1 MWLVALLVA
10 IFWSILAWRRWPL
23 AVSLLAGLL
32 PTYLLRFK
40 VGPLPMTILEELIL
54 LTTAIWL
61 IKQYPQP
68 WANLRFRAKNWRA
81 YPLSVEIILVLLI
94 AWLALLVGGNTASAL
109 GLWKAY
115 FIEPILVFILFW
127 NVPRGTKNIE
137 RGYLFL
143 AGSLLLVSLVAGY
156 QYLTGNLI
164 ANSFWAAEATRRATS
179 VFGYPNAVGLFAGPV
194 SLALLGF
201 LVYQLQQAK
210 KWFNWANLLL
220 AISII
225 LGWLAIFWAQS
236 EGAIIGLLAA
246 LVVLG
251 LLANRWSRLFVLV
264 LVVVTAITI
273 WQRPDYRAIIEQ
285 KIRLADLSGQIRQS
299 QWQETWQM
307 LGDGRWLTGAGLANY
322 QATVEPYHHEGIWI
336 KSADKKT
343 KPSWQPLEI
352 YLYPHNVFLNF
363 WSELGLVGLII
374 FVWLWLKATAINF
387 FNFWH
392 YRGRN
397 KLAWLSWGLLGAWLA
412 ALVHGLVDVPYFK
425 NDLAVLFWLSLAL
438 TIWLK
443 WQLTDNKEQHD

>member
-1 MWLVALLVA
+1 MWLIALLVGV
-10 IFWSILAWRRWPL
+10 FWSILAWRRWPL

-81 YPLSVEIILVLLI
+81 YPLTIEITLVLLI
-94 AWLALLVGGNTASAL
+94 AWLALLIGGNTASAL

-127 NVPRGTKNIE
+127 NVPRGTKYIDC
-137 RGYLFL
+137 GYLYL
-143 AGSLLLVSLVAGY
+143 AGSLLVVGLIAGY
-156 QYLTGNLI
+156 QYWTGNLI
-164 ANSFWAAEATRRATS
+164 ANSFWAAAATRRATS
-179 VFGYPNAVGLFAGPV
+179 VFGYPNAIGLFAGPV
-194 SLALLGF
+194 SLTLLGY
-201 LVYQLQQAK
+201 LIYRLK
-210 KWFNWANLLL
+210 KVEGWLNWSNLLL
-220 AISII
+220 ISSII
-225 LGWLAIFWAQS
+225 LGWLAIYWAHS
-236 EGAIIGLLAA
+236 EGAMIGLAAA

-251 LLANRWSRLFVLV
+251 LLTNRWSRLVV
-264 LVVVTAITI
+264 LVVTVVAGII
-273 WQRPDYRAIIEQ
+273 IGQRPDYQATIEQ
-285 KIRLADLSGQIRQS
+285 KVRLADLSGQIRQS

-307 LGDGRWLTGAGLANY
+307 LSDGRWLTGAGLANY

-352 YLYPHNVFLNF
+352 YLYPHNIFLNF

-374 FVWLWLKATAINF
+374 FVWLWLKAALISLINF
-387 FNFWH
+387 WR
-392 YRGRN
+392 YRRQ

-412 ALVHGLVDVPYFK
+412 AAIHGLVDVPYFK
-425 NDLAVLFWLSLAL
+425 NDLAVLFWLGLAL

-443 WQLTDNKEQHD
+443 WQLTDNKEQND

>member
-1 MWLVALLVA
+1 MWLIALLVGV
-10 IFWSILAWRRWPL
+10 FWSILAWRRWPL

-81 YPLSVEIILVLLI
+81 YPLTIEITLVLLI
-94 AWLALLVGGNTASAL
+94 TWLALLVGGNTASAL

-127 NVPRGTKNIE
+127 NVPRGTKYIDC
-137 RGYLFL
+137 GYLYL
-143 AGSLLLVSLVAGY
+143 AGSLLVVGLIAGY
-156 QYLTGNLI
+156 QYWTGNLI
-164 ANSFWAAEATRRATS
+164 ANSFWAAAATRRATS
-179 VFGYPNAVGLFAGPV
+179 VFGYPNAIGLFAGPV
-194 SLALLGF
+194 SLALLGY
-201 LVYQLQQAK
+201 LIYRLK
-210 KWFNWANLLL
+210 KVQGWLNWSNLLL
-220 AISII
+220 ISSII
-225 LGWLAIFWAQS
+225 LGWLAIYWAHS
-236 EGAIIGLLAA
+236 EGAMIGLAAA
-246 LVVLG
+246 LAILG
-251 LLANRWSRLFVLV
+251 LLASRRSRLVVLA
-264 LVVVTAITI
+264 VTVIAGIVI
-273 WQRPDYRAIIEQ
+273 GQRPDYQVMIEQ
-285 KIRLADLSGQIRQS
+285 KMRLTDLSGQIRQS

-352 YLYPHNVFLNF
+352 YLYPHNIFLNF
-363 WSELGLVGLII
+363 WSELGLAGLII
-374 FVWLWLKATAINF
+374 FVWLWLKVALISLINF
-387 FNFWH
+387 WR
-392 YRGRN
+392 YRRQ

-412 ALVHGLVDVPYFK
+412 AAIHGLVDVPYFK
-425 NDLAVLFWLSLAL
+425 NDLAVLFWLGLAV
-438 TIWLK
+438 TIWVKESLVK
-443 WQLTDNKEQHD
+443 NKLDHD